1 MKGNAVHRVLQGQL
15 QQDKEEKQR
24 KRDFTMLE
32 KVKKSYCSF
41 FSMSWDCFSWGL
53 EELLEVSGC
62 ANSRFD
68 CMSDDSS
75 QERIQNLP
83 LAEQLTNKLFHW
95 TQSRCQI
102 GCRPY
107 PRIFHRHRYHVYLK
121 RLKKERIRRRWEHIC
136 WCFEGIVNLSDC
148 YFFWLII
155 PWLSKDLVSV
165 SL

>member
-1 MKGNAVHRVLQGQL
+1 MKGNAVHWVLQGQL

-32 KVKKSYCSF
+32 TVKKSYLSF

-68 CMSDDSS
+68 CMSDDST

-95 TQSRCQI
+95 SQSRCQI
-102 GCRPY
+102 WVSSLPKNLPSPSLSCL
-107 PRIFHRHRYHVYLK
+107 FKKTKK
-121 RLKKERIRRRWEHIC
+121 RENKEAMGTHLLMFWGNSEFV
-136 WCFEGIVNLSDC
+136 WLLLLLVNNSM
-148 YFFWLII
+148 II
-155 PWLSKDLVSV
+155 
-165 SL
+165 